1 MSPKTRVKVWMGS
14 SNEPRRSARRES
26 KPAIRR
32 LPSDRSNRRSK
43 NHLYWLRGPVSCRGP
58 VVAGPGALR
67 GGRSWW
73 SGKSQA
79 SRGRESRVSQLCLN
93 PGADHRRASRHCE
106 QPLHSVMLRC
116 TPLHSSPRRRG
127 KARAHD
133 TGARKHWLPCAPGAV
148 TSWSSEPMST
158 SHVSLSMDFARVQP
172 SCANYRRILVTK
184 IW

>member
-14 SNEPRRSARRES
+14 SNEQRRSARREP

-106 QPLHSVMLRC
+106 QPLHSGRQRDAEMHS
-116 TPLHSSPRRRG
+116 TPLRGGAARQGASSWYW
-127 KARAHD
+127 
-133 TGARKHWLPCAPGAV
+133 GAQTLATVCSGGRDLLIKRTNV
-148 TSWSSEPMST
+148 DKS
-158 SHVSLSMDFARVQP
+158 R
-172 SCANYRRILVTK
+172 
-184 IW
+184 